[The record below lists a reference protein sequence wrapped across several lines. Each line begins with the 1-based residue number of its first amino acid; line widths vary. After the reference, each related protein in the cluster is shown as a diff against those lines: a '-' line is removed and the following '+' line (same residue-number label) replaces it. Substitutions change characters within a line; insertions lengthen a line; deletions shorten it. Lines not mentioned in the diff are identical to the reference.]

1 MVPPQLQRDR
11 ICVEQRRKSQC
22 RVYQELSEAIRQD
35 LSSSVR
41 SVILFLIFLIP
52 QCVVSQNN
60 DALRYKGYL
69 FKSQPVPEEVQTRMK
84 GCSIPVNATIG
95 FDQLRY
101 LTLPYYDFDE
111 ISQKS

>member
-1 MVPPQLQRDR
+1 M
-11 ICVEQRRKSQC
+11 
-22 RVYQELSEAIRQD
+22 
-35 LSSSVR
+35 R

-60 DALRYKGYL
+60 DALKYKGYL